1 MSSLESTDDT
11 ESTETADESETDATV
26 SITAGERELDVSL
39 PADASNSEAAAIA
52 TAIGAHITDRQRAA
66 AAAAAAD
73 DGPEYANEWVL
84 EGRLERFGKRRRP
97 GQVEKGDEWKAAGRS
112 FYR

>member
-1 MSSLESTDDT
+1 MSSLEPTDDEEPT
-11 ESTETADESETDATV
+11 DDADETTV
-26 SITAGERELDVSL
+26 TVTAGDRELDVSL
-39 PADASNSEAAAIA
+39 PDDASSSEAAAIA
-52 TAIGAHITDRQRAA
+52 SAISAHVTDRQRAA
-66 AAAAAAD
+66 AAAAAARD

-97 GQVEKGDEWKAAGRS
+97 QRVEKGDEWKAAGRS